1 MSELNTTNENR
12 TSITQF
18 DTSFVRAVNQM
29 IQRNSADT
37 AVCFLNMPLPPAP
50 ATSTDDDQEKYL
62 TSLRMLTESLPPTL
76 LVHGL
81 SSVIST
87 AL

>member
-1 MSELNTTNENR
+1 
-12 TSITQF
+12 
-18 DTSFVRAVNQM
+18 M
-29 IQRNSADT
+29 IRRNSDDT
-37 AVCFLNMPLPPAP
+37 AVCFLNMPLPPA
-50 ATSTDDDQEKYL
+50 STENAQHEVYL
-62 TSLRMLTESLPPTL
+62 TALRRLTEDLPPTL